1 MLNNEINYRLDEFI
15 IIERSGAVLTWVK
28 HMPFGGQRSGQCY
41 RLDNILVILPWDH
54 EGPGYLKWEFHEY
67 SMQLP
72 RWTKTHY
79 YCFASSLCQVGI
91 AQGLS
96 TEVIRQIAGGE
107 SSHELVKVPESGSF
121 QLNRYK
127 ITVHK
132 NHIISWLTIG
142 GLNKTIGGTCFIES
156 DIIFIGPQEN
166 EKDTKQ
172 RRHFFAELK
181 LLPLWDKTVA
191 WGHAGSLKI
200 CNKFKN
206 KKPSYSAP
214 WNPEPKKISIKENL
228 NLLQS
233 EGLSEEKFREIK
245 DSGIDWFKNMWTRVY
260 RVVW

>member
-1 MLNNEINYRLDEFI
+1 
-15 IIERSGAVLTWVK
+15 
-28 HMPFGGQRSGQCY
+28 
-41 RLDNILVILPWDH
+41 
-54 EGPGYLKWEFHEY
+54 LKWEFHEY

-96 TEVIRQIAGGE
+96 TEAIRQIAGGE

-166 EKDTKQ
+166 ESDTKQ

-245 DSGIDWFKNMWTRVY
+245 ESGIDWFKNMWTRVY